1 MQIGPEL
8 YEIED
13 LFTKIVVKPC
23 ELILCVQETWGSEI
37 CPWEI
42 WSWREPPYYIV
53 TEAEAIKEEVYNE
66 ARTKSI

>member
-23 ELILCVQETWGSEI
+23 ETYIVCKKPEAVKYTLEKYEVGVSQN
-37 CPWEI
+37 
-42 WSWREPPYYIV
+42 YYIV
-53 TEAEAIKEEVYNE
+53 TEDEAI
-66 ARTKSI
+66 RRGL